1 MTVTLRNYRGPA
13 DIHLQNAFWVQV
25 TRDLPWCWKPTISP
39 LLYAKGAQ
47 FDPRSR
53 CFAFD
58 GDRLVGYMSF
68 TGQGEF
74 VSLGYPWVLP
84 GYEGELQEE
93 LYDTVYGFAASPEYG
108 GRMFAQRVRELW
120 TDQISFFERHGFVV
134 QRRDPLYVLDL
145 RAIKACQIRLTCQ
158 VEFPAQVSW
167 DDFRE
172 LSAGRLPPEQ
182 LSMWEQYF
190 QTVDFDFAV
199 RANRDGMA
207 VAYMGIAIRPDTGFA
222 EMIAVA
228 VEPAALDVLASCL
241 GAAAAQS
248 RSRRAKRLG
257 TKAIPLNGTDEVLAQ
272 VGFKKVSEE
281 LLLSKST

>member
-1 MTVTLRNYRGPA
+1 MTVTLRNYRGPE
-13 DIHLQNAFWVQV
+13 DIHLQNAFWLQA

-39 LLYAKGAQ
+39 LLYSKGAQ

-84 GYEGELQEE
+84 AYEGELQEE

-108 GRMFAQRVRELW
+108 GRTFAQRLREPW

-145 RAIKACQIRLTCQ
+145 RAITASQIRVTCQ
-158 VEFPAQVSW
+158 VECQAQVCW
-167 DDFRE
+167 DDFHE
-172 LSAGRLPPEQ
+172 LSAGRLPAEQ
-182 LSMWEQYF
+182 LSMWKQYF

-199 RANRDGMA
+199 RVRRNGIA
-207 VAYMGIAIRPDTGFA
+207 VACMGIAIRRDTGFA
-222 EMIAVA
+222 ELIAVA
-228 VEPAALDVLASCL
+228 VEPAARDVLGSCL

-248 RSRRAKRLG
+248 RSRKARYLG
-257 TKAIPLNGTDEVLAQ
+257 TKAIPLNGTDEILAQ
-272 VGFKKVSEE
+272 VGFEKVIEE
-281 LLLSKST
+281 FLLSKST